1 MYINVCQCIYVRVYI
16 CTYARM
22 YICTYVRMDVCTYV
36 RMYVCM
42 YVCINDRMYMSL
54 MVRGMLISASLEVES
69 GVARALV
76 LFICESQAGIA
87 TAKFEQ

>member
-22 YICTYVRMDVCTYV
+22 YICTYVRMDVCT
-36 RMYVCM
+36 YVCM